1 MSAKKYSLI
10 NIILWRGLKER
21 GSRKQLSSYS
31 TSRVFTQSYLFILK
45 HHHHI
50 LGFNSY
56 SVTVVK
62 LQVLEFH
69 LVFPLPNWLFS
80 TKVQFHWYFS
90 TNPPILGSLSRE
102 RMLSAVQWFQYWGGV
117 ASIVG
122 TLVMVQTLL
131 HAAHIHIKTR
141 EFKTREPKG
150 WFIQGGGGDVFTHLR
165 RNWKW
170 IEYKIKKYIGWK
182 IASRYNAT
190 R

>member
-21 GSRKQLSSYS
+21 GSRKLLSSYS

-80 TKVQFHWYFS
+80 TKVSLVFPLPKFS
-90 TNPPILGSLSRE
+90 SIGISLPILRYLVAYLGNVCCLPSSDFSIEGALPPLLGLLWWCRLCFMLLIFILRLENSRPGSLRDDLSRVE
-102 RMLSAVQWFQYWGGV
+102 VEMSSLIWG
-117 ASIVG
+117 
-122 TLVMVQTLL
+122 
-131 HAAHIHIKTR
+131 
-141 EFKTREPKG
+141 E
-150 WFIQGGGGDVFTHLR
+150 
-165 RNWKW
+165 
-170 IEYKIKKYIGWK
+170 IE
-182 IASRYNAT
+182 NE
-190 R
+190 

>member
-1 MSAKKYSLI
+1 MKRSQGEREQIAIEQLLNISSIYSI
-10 NIILWRGLKER
+10 
-21 GSRKQLSSYS
+21 
-31 TSRVFTQSYLFILK
+31 LFIYSQTSSS
-45 HHHHI
+45 HI
-50 LGFNSY
+50 RIQLLFSNCCQTSGTRIPFSI
-56 SVTVVK
+56 SSTK
-62 LQVLEFH
+62 LAFLYQSFIGI
-69 LVFPLPNWLFS
+69 PS